1 MITITNLTNEK
12 IDDLKI
18 LEKLSKYLVK
28 YLKEKNVSYDVII
41 VDEEKIQ
48 ELNKIYRGKDSVTD
62 VISFAL
68 EDNEN
73 IEMPE
78 RCLGAIYICLE
89 RAKKQAEDYG
99 HSLKRELCFLL
110 THGFLHLNGYDHM
123 TEEDEKVMFSLQDE
137 ILNSFG
143 VTRED

>member
-1 MITITNLTNEK
+1 
-12 IDDLKI
+12 
-18 LEKLSKYLVK
+18 
-28 YLKEKNVSYDVII
+28 
-41 VDEEKIQ
+41 
-48 ELNKIYRGKDSVTD
+48 
-62 VISFAL
+62 
-68 EDNEN
+68 
-73 IEMPE
+73 MPE
-78 RCLGAIYICLE
+78 RCLGEIYICLG
-89 RAKKQAEDYG
+89 RAKDQANEYG